1 MQPLWQLIHLARRF
15 LKHYWGRAKHLQQLF
30 GLKLSSCLDQR
41 KPIALANRN
50 CAGAVAKSEC
60 EWLTTCA
67 RTYIKH
73 FQRYSGTPSLIFDG
87 SKSFLTLLC
96 LLPQKSAGGLILTG
110 ASSSPAMQDALIGK
124 VVAVGS
130 AVNVQEVNVKVG
142 DNVLYSKYSTSDVE
156 TEGGAITFVAEKS
169 ILAVLS

>member
-1 MQPLWQLIHLARRF
+1 
-15 LKHYWGRAKHLQQLF
+15 
-30 GLKLSSCLDQR
+30 
-41 KPIALANRN
+41 
-50 CAGAVAKSEC
+50 
-60 EWLTTCA
+60 
-67 RTYIKH
+67 
-73 FQRYSGTPSLIFDG
+73 
-87 SKSFLTLLC
+87 
-96 LLPQKSAGGLILTG
+96 
-110 ASSSPAMQDALIGK
+110 MQDALIGK